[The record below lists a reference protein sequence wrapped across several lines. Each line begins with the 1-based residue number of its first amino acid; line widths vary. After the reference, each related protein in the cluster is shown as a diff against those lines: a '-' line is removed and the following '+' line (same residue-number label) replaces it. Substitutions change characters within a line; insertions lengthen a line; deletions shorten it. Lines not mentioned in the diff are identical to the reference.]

1 MKYKLIDLCDI
12 QIGRTPPRKE
22 FQWFNTG
29 ATNDFTWVSIKDLGD
44 CNKYINSSSETISCV
59 GQKKFNIPIVKA
71 GTILLSFKLTVGRV
85 AIATKDLLTN
95 EAIAQLPIKDPSKVD
110 RDFLYYYLLRFP
122 WSTLGSTSSIA
133 TAINSKIIKEMEVEL
148 PDIITQRKIANILS
162 ILDEKI
168 NNNKAI
174 NDNLSSQ
181 IQTIFLN
188 MFDFSS
194 NEYKQT
200 NIGSLPIYVTD
211 YVANGSFAS
220 LKDNVTLLD
229 APDYA
234 YFIRNTDLKSGKFN
248 VYVNKHSYDFLNKSA
263 LFGDEII
270 ISNVGDIGSV
280 FLCPTLD
287 KPMTLGNNVIM
298 IKPLMIEY
306 KYFLYCWFKWFD
318 GQKRI
323 QGIKGGS
330 AVPKFNKTEFKSI
343 SINLPPRDLLNK
355 FHELVEPLFMKINQ
369 LSEENKV
376 LSQILIS
383 ILPKLMD
390 GSIDVTSTSID

>member
-390 GSIDVTSTSID
+390 GSIDVN

>member
-1 MKYKLIDLCDI
+1 
-12 QIGRTPPRKE
+12 
-22 FQWFNTG
+22 
-29 ATNDFTWVSIKDLGD
+29 
-44 CNKYINSSSETISCV
+44 
-59 GQKKFNIPIVKA
+59 
-71 GTILLSFKLTVGRV
+71 
-85 AIATKDLLTN
+85 
-95 EAIAQLPIKDPSKVD
+95 
-110 RDFLYYYLLRFP
+110 
-122 WSTLGSTSSIA
+122 
-133 TAINSKIIKEMEVEL
+133 
-148 PDIITQRKIANILS
+148 
-162 ILDEKI
+162 
-168 NNNKAI
+168 
-174 NDNLSSQ
+174 
-181 IQTIFLN
+181 

-390 GSIDVTSTSID
+390 GSIDVTSTSIELDKLSFISQ

>member
-168 NNNKAI
+168 NNNKI
-174 NDNLSSQ
+174 NDNLSNYNS
-181 IQTIFLN
+181 IDSKLISPFINLGN
-188 MFDFSS
+188 KESRISHRYWFSS
-194 NEYKQT
+194 
-200 NIGSLPIYVTD
+200 LLRPISSN
-211 YVANGSFAS
+211 NG
-220 LKDNVTLLD
+220 
-229 APDYA
+229 
-234 YFIRNTDLKSGKFN
+234 
-248 VYVNKHSYDFLNKSA
+248 
-263 LFGDEII
+263 
-270 ISNVGDIGSV
+270 
-280 FLCPTLD
+280 
-287 KPMTLGNNVIM
+287 
-298 IKPLMIEY
+298 
-306 KYFLYCWFKWFD
+306 
-318 GQKRI
+318 
-323 QGIKGGS
+323 
-330 AVPKFNKTEFKSI
+330 
-343 SINLPPRDLLNK
+343 
-355 FHELVEPLFMKINQ
+355 
-369 LSEENKV
+369 
-376 LSQILIS
+376 
-383 ILPKLMD
+383 
-390 GSIDVTSTSID
+390 VTS